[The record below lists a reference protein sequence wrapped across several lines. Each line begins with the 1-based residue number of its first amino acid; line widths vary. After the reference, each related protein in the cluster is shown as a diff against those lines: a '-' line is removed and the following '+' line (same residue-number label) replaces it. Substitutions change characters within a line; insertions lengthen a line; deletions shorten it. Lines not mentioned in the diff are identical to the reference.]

1 MLLQGKTAVI
11 SGAASRRGIGLATA
25 KTFAAHG
32 ARVAILDLDLN
43 AAHEAASSL
52 GEGHIGLRCDVNDPD
67 ACKSAV
73 ASVVES
79 FGQVDI
85 LINNAGFSSHPTF
98 ARTTPESWQH
108 EVNGNLNGYYYC
120 AHAVLDNMKGF
131 GLRITEDQRARI
143 LDYLG
148 SYMGPNPPPTDG
160 SSETVTAAE
169 VSGKDVFNN
178 TCIACH
184 MEDGKGKPGEFPPLA
199 GNTDLFLSPEFPA
212 LVVLNGIEGP
222 LSVEGHDFNNVMP
235 SFDFLSDSEIAAV
248 LTYVRSNW
256 GNDTLPGASTDH
268 LTSDDIKAIRSNP
281 MTSVA
286 VHEAR
291 AKLLK

>member
-1 MLLQGKTAVI
+1 MRLTRLVPIVLLTLTSLSLTTNAE
-11 SGAASRRGIGLATA
+11 
-25 KTFAAHG
+25 
-32 ARVAILDLDLN
+32 RVKFDLPAGPGRDLVY
-43 AAHEAASSL
+43 
-52 GEGHIGLRCDVNDPD
+52 GHCQTCHDLQ
-67 ACKSAV
+67 
-73 ASVVES
+73 SVVDS
-79 FGQVDI
+79 
-85 LINNAGFSSHPTF
+85 AGIRKG
-98 ARTTPESWQH
+98 AWD
-108 EVNGNLNGYYYC
+108 
-120 AHAVLDNMKGF
+120 AVLDNMKGF

-256 GNDTLPGASTDH
+256 GNDTLPGASTDQ
-268 LTSDDIKAIRSNP
+268 LTSDDIKAIRSKP
-281 MTSVA
+281 MTATA